1 MTNIN
6 EMTGSELV
14 EYHNQLI
21 EQLGRGAKV
30 NRFSDRKTALKR
42 IERVQQELAA
52 KPAAK
57 IEFDEPQDKTPTPHK
72 PAKRVAHRIARK
84 ASAEPKP
91 AKTEVEAKPK
101 KGKRTYRF
109 VMKPRDEIKAPR
121 ETTKRY
127 TALQLLLRPEGTTFA
142 EVLQETGWIE
152 LGNPKGPRTCYEAI
166 RLLNIQ
172 HGYGLDHRADD
183 RIFAYE
189 GKVSPVAREEQKR

>member
-1 MTNIN
+1 MTNVDT
-6 EMTGSELV
+6 MTGPELV
-14 EYHNQLI
+14 AYHNQLI
-21 EQLGRGAKV
+21 DQLGRGAKTA
-30 NRFSDRKTALKR
+30 RFADRKTALKR
-42 IERVQQELAA
+42 IARVQEELNA

-57 IEFDEPQDKTPTPHK
+57 ITYEDPADATPTPHK
-72 PAKRVAHRIARK
+72 PAKKVARK
-84 ASAEPKP
+84 ATPAAKP
-91 AKTEVEAKPK
+91 AAPEGEAAPKK

-121 ETTKRY
+121 ETTKRFV
-127 TALQLLLRPEGTTFA
+127 ALQLLLQEGGTTFA
-142 EVLQETGWIE
+142 EVLQATGWIE
-152 LGNPKGPRTCYEAI
+152 LGDPKGPRTCYEAI